1 MDADQELP
9 DDQLPRGHTPIWIE
23 PPSGATQVQM
33 LERRSWGGD
42 TRMSWWCKRSSAIN
56 VVLGLLYF
64 YFCFISLKVCQVKV
78 ISSKVQNLIT
88 RNYLLCLSASVSANV
103 DHFLVPFM
111 TVKAGHMSQ
120 YESSELNDMAQVVA
134 SLVEILTLNE
144 DMD

>member
-78 ISSKVQNLIT
+78 ISSKVQI
-88 RNYLLCLSASVSANV
+88 LSQETIFSVSLPLSLPMSIT
-103 DHFLVPFM
+103 FLS
-111 TVKAGHMSQ
+111 H
-120 YESSELNDMAQVVA
+120 L
-134 SLVEILTLNE
+134 
-144 DMD
+144 